1 MQFSSPPRLAEA
13 EPYLR
18 TILSL
23 VPNDPDPTLYLAVV
37 LSLTPARAEEAMAT
51 YNAAINASRNV
62 CTNAWAGAALARM
75 LRREGR
81 SAEAQALESRAVYVS
96 MLFMV
101 NGRDC

>member
-1 MQFSSPPRLAEA
+1 M
-13 EPYLR
+13 
-18 TILSL
+18 
-23 VPNDPDPTLYLAVV
+23 PNDPDPTLYLAVV

-81 SAEAQALESRAVYVS
+81 IAEAQALESRAVYVL
-96 MLFMV
+96 MLYLTYDQ
-101 NGRDC
+101 NC